1 MLTDIRRQ
9 LVEGD
14 YRALYAVWEEYGYET
29 EDSRDKEP
37 PELPQRGKTRLRR
50 SAICFRSLDFVI
62 QDSETRAKPARS
74 IENMSV
80 KVL

>member
-1 MLTDIRRQ
+1 SSDLTDIRRQ

-37 PELPQRGKTRLRR
+37 PEPPYEDTGEDLIEALRDM
-50 SAICFRSLDFVI
+50 L
-62 QDSETRAKPARS
+62 SEP
-74 IENMSV
+74 
-80 KVL
+80 

>member
-1 MLTDIRRQ
+1 LLTDIRRQ

-37 PELPQRGKTRLRR
+37 PVPSHKDTGEDL
-50 SAICFRSLDFVI
+50 
-62 QDSETRAKPARS
+62 
-74 IENMSV
+74 IEALHDMFPEP
-80 KVL
+80 